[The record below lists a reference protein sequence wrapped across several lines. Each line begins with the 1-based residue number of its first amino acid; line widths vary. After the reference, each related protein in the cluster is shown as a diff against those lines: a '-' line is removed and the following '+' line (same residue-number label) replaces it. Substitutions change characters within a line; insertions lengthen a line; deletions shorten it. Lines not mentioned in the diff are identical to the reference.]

1 MAVSSFNSIVLSKKV
16 TDKTSL
22 EQGKNQFYYCYMVFR
37 IFYIIGA
44 QVNFSASGSRF
55 LIAVIFCFR
64 ILVKY
69 YSITC

>member
-37 IFYIIGA
+37 IFYIKGA
-44 QVNFSASGSRF
+44 QVNFSASRF
-55 LIAVIFCFR
+55 LIAVIFYFR
-64 ILVKY
+64 ILIKD
-69 YSITC
+69 ITC